1 MLMQHNLVTPEQ
13 NKRGFTEY
21 GISVEAVLCRTR
33 IPRYIYCAKTL
44 YGDGAEL
51 VIEDLL
57 HQGQSL
63 MSRVV
68 DNVTNKLNEA
78 LDSTGGFY
86 INWMYIDIESAF
98 LVV

>member
-1 MLMQHNLVTPEQ
+1 MTLEQ

-21 GISVEAVLCRTR
+21 GISVEAVLCRAR

-63 MSRVV
+63 MSRLVN
-68 DNVTNKLNEA
+68 NVTNKLNEA
-78 LDSTGGFY
+78 LDSTG
-86 INWMYIDIESAF
+86 
-98 LVV
+98 